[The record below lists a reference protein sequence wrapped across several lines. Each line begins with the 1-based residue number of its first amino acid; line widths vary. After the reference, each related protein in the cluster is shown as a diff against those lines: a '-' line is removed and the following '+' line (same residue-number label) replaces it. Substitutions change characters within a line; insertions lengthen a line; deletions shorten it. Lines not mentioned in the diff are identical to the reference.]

1 MIMNTGTDSTN
12 DPKAAARTPRTDN
25 LVNTTGAYSSNGSQ
39 SLPSSDSATPSATT
53 KTNSAL
59 MDQQR
64 QVEASP
70 NKSLFR
76 RRRYLV
82 PAGGVLLVLALLGG
96 FVPRLSKSKVAAA
109 DTQQLAIPTV
119 SIVSPTVGSPP
130 AGLMLPAEVRPW
142 QEASI
147 FSRVNGYL
155 KTWYVDIGAFVKQD
169 QLLAEIDT
177 PDLDHQM
184 EQASN
189 QAVQAKSSAAK
200 AKITNEKWQ
209 RLWNEGV
216 VSELDADNTAAN
228 QNTTAANQQAFES
241 NLRVLEQQVAFKR
254 ITAPFP
260 GVITNRRTNVGDLIV
275 ANNVSNEMFH
285 IQQIDPLRIYFWL
298 PQGNS
303 ADIKI
308 GQSID
313 VVFPAPVNRTMKA
326 RVATTSNA
334 IAPNSR
340 TLLVELYLANPNN
353 EIQAG
358 SYAEVRL
365 PPSILGTILTVPDT
379 ALLFRA
385 QGLQVGVLKPD
396 NTVELRDI
404 KVGRDFGT
412 TIEVTS
418 GVSPSDKIVNNPPD
432 SLVSGEAV
440 RVSAPAT
447 ASSAASS
454 GSQAGAK

>member
-1 MIMNTGTDSTN
+1 MIMNTAAHSTN
-12 DPKAAARTPRTDN
+12 DPKAAARTPRADD
-25 LVNTTGAYSSNGSQ
+25 LVNTAGAYSANGSE
-39 SLPSSDSATPSATT
+39 SFPSSDSAAPSATT
-53 KTNSAL
+53 ATNSAL
-59 MDQQR
+59 MDQQH

-82 PAGGVLLVLALLGG
+82 PAGAVLLVIALLGG
-96 FVPRLSKSKVAAA
+96 FAPRLSKSKVAAA
-109 DTQQLAIPTV
+109 DTQQLAVPTV

-155 KTWYVDIGAFVKQD
+155 KTWYLDIGAFVKQG
-169 QLLAEIDT
+169 QLLAEVDT

-189 QAVQAKSSAAK
+189 QAVQATSSAAI

-209 RLWNEGV
+209 KLWKEGV

-228 QNTTAANQQAFES
+228 QNTTAANQHAFEE
-241 NLRVLEQQVAFKR
+241 NLRVLQQEVAFKR

-260 GVITNRRTNVGDLIV
+260 GVITNRHTNVGDLIV
-275 ANNVSNEMFH
+275 ANNVSNEIFH

-303 ADIKI
+303 ADVKV

-313 VVFPAPVNRTMKA
+313 VVFPAPVNRTMQAK
-326 RVATTSNA
+326 VATTSNA
-334 IAPNSR
+334 IATDSR
-340 TLLVELYLANPNN
+340 TLLVELHMANPNN

-365 PPSILGTILTVPDT
+365 PPSMLGPIITVPDT

-385 QGLQVGVLKPD
+385 QGLQVGLLKPD
-396 NTVELRDI
+396 NTVELHDI

-412 TIEVTS
+412 SMEATNGVT
-418 GVSPSDKIVNNPPD
+418 PSDKIVNNPPD
-432 SLVSGEAV
+432 SLVSGEV
-440 RVSAPAT
+440 VQVSSPAPQ
-447 ASSAASS
+447 AA
-454 GSQAGAK
+454 KK